1 MHVYKNWTPAEL
13 SSLDG
18 RTYLIT
24 GGNSGIGLEATQILT
39 DHGANVVIG
48 CRSAEKAMSAI
59 SLVNK
64 NNPKANVQFVALDLT
79 DPDSI
84 SAAVTKIEADHPKLD
99 ALINNAGVMQP
110 PLRRTKEGFELQMG
124 TNHFGH
130 FALTGLLLPKLLA
143 TAKSRVVNVA
153 STAHKFGHIDFD
165 DLDWKSRG
173 FSRMGSYGQSKL
185 ANLLFTAELNARLQS
200 SGCRTICVAAHP
212 GYSAT
217 NLQQSVWLFRA
228 VTNRLVAQSAAM
240 GALPTLCAALDPE
253 LQPDAPTHWLLEL
266 LVPVP
271 PEAPNPKVVRHG
283 PAQVFARRQG
293 DAFRVTAVGGPCT
306 GPAPTI
312 ELVGR

>member
-84 SAAVTKIEADHPKLD
+84 SAAVAKIEAEHPKLD

-124 TNHFGH
+124 TNHLGH
-130 FALTGLLLPKLLA
+130 FRLSAQLYPLLK
-143 TAKSRVVNVA
+143 KSEGRIVTVSSV
-153 STAHKFGHIDFD
+153 AHKWGKINLD
-165 DLDWKSRG
+165 DLQSEKS
-173 FSRMGSYGQSKL
+173 YEPTVAYCQSKL
-185 ANLLFTAELNARLQS
+185 ANLMFAFELDRRLQ
-200 SGCRTICVAAHP
+200 AANSPVKSMGSHP

-217 NLQQSVWLFRA
+217 NLQSAGVGMEGGSALMSWMYSL
-228 VTNRLVAQSAAM
+228 TNKLVAQSALKGSYPQVLAAADEHARS
-240 GALPTLCAALDPE
+240 GAYYGPTGLMDCRG
-253 LQPDAPTHWLLEL
+253 
-266 LVPVP
+266 PVSECFVHAKANDEDVAGKLWEQS
-271 PEAPNPKVVRHG
+271 EA
-283 PAQVFARRQG
+283 
-293 DAFRVTAVGGPCT
+293 
-306 GPAPTI
+306 
-312 ELVGR
+312 LVGAWSF

>member
-84 SAAVTKIEADHPKLD
+84 SAAVAKIEAEHPKLD

-124 TNHFGH
+124 TNHLGH
-130 FALTGLLLPKLLA
+130 FRLSAQLYPLLK
-143 TAKSRVVNVA
+143 KSEGRIVTVSSV
-153 STAHKFGHIDFD
+153 AHKWGKINLD
-165 DLDWKSRG
+165 DLQSEKS
-173 FSRMGSYGQSKL
+173 YEPTVAYCQSKL
-185 ANLLFTAELNARLQS
+185 ANLMFAFELDRRLQ
-200 SGCRTICVAAHP
+200 AANSPVKSMGSHP

-217 NLQQSVWLFRA
+217 NLQSAGVGMEGGSALMAWMYSL
-228 VTNRLVAQSAAM
+228 TNKLVAQSALKGSYPQVLAAADEQLHLERLAVLLCSLAYTA
-240 GALPTLCAALDPE
+240 GSRPRLVILEPTLCA
-253 LQPDAPTHWLLEL
+253 
-266 LVPVP
+266 V
-271 PEAPNPKVVRHG
+271 
-283 PAQVFARRQG
+283 
-293 DAFRVTAVGGPCT
+293 
-306 GPAPTI
+306 
-312 ELVGR
+312 